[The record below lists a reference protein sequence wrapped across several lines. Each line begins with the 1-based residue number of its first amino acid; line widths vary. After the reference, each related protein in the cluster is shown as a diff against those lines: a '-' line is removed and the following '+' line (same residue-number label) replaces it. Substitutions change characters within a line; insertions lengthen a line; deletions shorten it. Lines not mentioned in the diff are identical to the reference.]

1 MQRSFLVE
9 ILVLPF
15 SSCYG
20 TLQFMKTMRTI
31 KIKITGS
38 TKADKILPVWLSAIN
53 WLSGIVFKTKETNSN
68 RLHKAN
74 YAP

>member
-1 MQRSFLVE
+1 
-9 ILVLPF
+9 
-15 SSCYG
+15 
-20 TLQFMKTMRTI
+20 MKTMRTI

-74 YAP
+74 YAALRELGLQSQLACSASK